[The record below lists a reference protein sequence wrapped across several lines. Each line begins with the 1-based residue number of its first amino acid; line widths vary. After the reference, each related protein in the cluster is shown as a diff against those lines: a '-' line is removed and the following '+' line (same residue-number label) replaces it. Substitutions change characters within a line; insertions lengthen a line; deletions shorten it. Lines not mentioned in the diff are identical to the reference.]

1 MHNAEWHNA
10 RFGMPGALL
19 LVLFRCS
26 TEPQRVFDLEFV
38 GVHRFVI
45 LGNVKPALGEL
56 QPDRH
61 PEVKRALLLQPD
73 LRGLVV
79 YEVLEEDVTNLR

>member
-1 MHNAEWHNA
+1 MRSAGSECPVHYSSSSSA
-10 RFGMPGALL
+10 ALPN
-19 LVLFRCS
+19 RS
-26 TEPQRVFDLEFV
+26 ASSNLEFV

-79 YEVLEEDVTNLR
+79 DEVLEEDVTNLG